1 MNEKI
6 FENQNAEKISKKSY
20 SVFFLKK
27 TKDFWINICPL
38 YFFNFLDGRVPVWLS
53 VWNVNVKPIWKY
65 KQTLHR
71 NSHFLAIFSTFQ
83 LYFKS
88 KSDHKLCFVLPWQ
101 HIRKMKC
108 WITYQK
114 IVVWSGQRVR
124 DPTSK
129 CVDHVQVRKKRSDI
143 QNSSQ
148 KGD

>member
-1 MNEKI
+1 MN
-6 FENQNAEKISKKSY
+6 FKKGKY
-20 SVFFLKK
+20 KLFLKK
-27 TKDFWINICPL
+27 IKDFWINICPP
-38 YFFNFLDGRVPVWLS
+38 YFFIFLDGRVPVRLS
-53 VWNVNVKPIWKY
+53 FWNVNVKPIWKY
-65 KQTLHR
+65 KQSHLR
-71 NSHFLAIFSTFQ
+71 NSLFLAIFSSFQ
-83 LYFKS
+83 LYFKF

-129 CVDHVQVRKKRSDI
+129 CVDHVQVWKKRSDI